1 MRKYVGFDGWRFVD
15 FFIGQFIL
23 FFIVLSILI
32 HILSY
37 NNISFYFCIEHYFS
51 YNANMTKKKSTTTH
65 HVIFTYEL
73 RNIIAWGI
81 LVTLWVLFLFSNDN
95 PNPDNNSVPLISQFV
110 VDTWRYLFSDLY
122 YKFIAS
128 PILLILWLM
137 ILVKRASWSISRL
150 VWLLLYFISLSSLVW
165 KYQGKTVGFFDI
177 HHAVAWLVTT
187 PTDSIFFLVL
197 FFSSLYLTVRI
208 SYRAILSKVRES
220 VPTLSRVREAVLPA
234 DDYEDDAPVRKAKTD
249 DVYKKKAEELERKIA
264 EIHKAKKTESPVHE
278 PKWASLLKGMFGW
291 DKWDTITK
299 KVPLETP
306 EWKIIESKTP
316 AKAVDFGTWDFPSL
330 SLLNEVKHINVV
342 TPDEIE
348 EKSLLIQKTFLQFGI
363 DVEMQEECV
372 GPTVIQYRLRPSEW
386 VRLSKIEALKKDL
399 TLALKAKSIRI
410 QAPIPGLGLVGI
422 EVPNEKRDT
431 VWVKEVLED
440 VAFRWHKSKLALA
453 LGKDIQGD
461 FIVGDLAKMP
471 HLLIAGQTGSG
482 KSVGMNGF
490 ILSLLYK
497 NTPSELRMIMVDP
510 KQVELW
516 VYDGIPHLLTPVINS
531 PDKALNALKWWVAE
545 MERRYSTLKPLNAR
559 NLEEYNAKVSIK
571 DKMPAIVIIIDELA
585 DLMMSGNKKEVE
597 SAITRIAQ
605 KARAVG
611 LHMILATQRPS
622 VDVITGLI
630 KANVPSRVAF
640 TVASNVDSRTI
651 LDQIGAED
659 LLGRGDM
666 LYFPTGAMATNRLQW
681 VLVETDEVER
691 VVAHI
696 KRTIDPAMLE
706 EIYDKSIVDWDRGNY
721 EWSASGDMYWDEDP
735 KVVEES
741 IELVRSSGKCSTSML
756 QRHLKL
762 WYGRAARVVDILESM
777 GIVGPADGSKP
788 REVIG

>member
-1 MRKYVGFDGWRFVD
+1 MAR
-15 FFIGQFIL
+15 
-23 FFIVLSILI
+23 
-32 HILSY
+32 
-37 NNISFYFCIEHYFS
+37 
-51 YNANMTKKKSTTTH
+51 KKSTTH
-65 HVIFTYEL
+65 HTFWTYEL
-73 RNIIAWGI
+73 QNIIAGGI
-81 LVTLWVLFLFSNDN
+81 LVTLGVLMFLSTKETSVFGSYLARGGIVLFGD
-95 PNPDNNSVPLISQFV
+95 
-110 VDTWRYLFSDLY
+110 Y
-122 YKFIAS
+122 YRFIAP
-128 PILLILWLM
+128 PILIALGMM
-137 ILVKRASWSISRL
+137 ILVKQASWSMARFVGI
-150 VWLLLYFISLSSLVW
+150 LLFYIAVTSLMGWYSKEV
-165 KYQGKTVGFFDI
+165 VGFFDI
-177 HHAVAWLVTT
+177 YTVLAKWLG
-187 PTDSIFFLVL
+187 PSSGFLFLIVL
-197 FFSSLYLTVRI
+197 FFASLYLTLRI
-208 SYRAILSKVRES
+208 SYRTI
-220 VPTLSRVREAVLPA
+220 LSRVRDSVPSMSRMREAILP
-234 DDYEDDAPVRKAKTD
+234 TD
-249 DVYKKKAEELERKIA
+249 DDEDEVPVKKSKTEDVYRKKAEELERKIA
-264 EIHKAKKTESPVHE
+264 ELHKGKKTETPVHE
-278 PKWASLLKGMFGW
+278 PKWAALLKNMFWGA
-291 DKWDTITK
+291 KTDTMTK
-299 KVPLETP
+299 KVPLQTP
-306 EWKIIESKTP
+306 EGKVIESKNH
-316 AKAVDFGTWDFPSL
+316 AQSVDFGTWDFPSL
-330 SLLNEVKHINVV
+330 QLLNDVQHINTV

-363 DVEMQEECV
+363 DVEMEDECV

-431 VWVKEVLED
+431 VGVKEVLED
-440 VAFRWHKSKLALA
+440 VVFRGHKSKLALA

-510 KQVELW
+510 KQVELG

-531 PDKALNALKWWVAE
+531 PDKALNALKWCVAE
-545 MERRYSTLKPLNAR
+545 MERRLTIFKWVNAR
-559 NLEEYNAKVSIK
+559 NLDEYNAKVSNKK
-571 DKMPAIVIIIDELA
+571 DHMPVIVIIIDELA

-597 SAITRIAQ
+597 SSITRIAQ
-605 KARAVG
+605 KARAAG
-611 LHMILATQRPS
+611 LHLILATQRPS

-666 LYFPTGAMATNRLQW
+666 LYFPTGAMTTNRLQW

-691 VVAHI
+691 VVNHI

-706 EIYDKSIVDWDRGNY
+706 EIYDKSIVDGDRGNY
-721 EWSASGDMYWDEDP
+721 EGSASGDMYGDEDP
-735 KVVEES
+735 KVIEEA
-741 IELVRSSGKCSTSML
+741 ILLVRSSGKCSTSML

-762 WYGRAARVVDILESM
+762 GYGRAARVVDVLESM

-788 REVIG
+788 REVVG

>member
-1 MRKYVGFDGWRFVD
+1 
-15 FFIGQFIL
+15 
-23 FFIVLSILI
+23 
-32 HILSY
+32 
-37 NNISFYFCIEHYFS
+37 
-51 YNANMTKKKSTTTH
+51 
-65 HVIFTYEL
+65 
-73 RNIIAWGI
+73 
-81 LVTLWVLFLFSNDN
+81 
-95 PNPDNNSVPLISQFV
+95 
-110 VDTWRYLFSDLY
+110 
-122 YKFIAS
+122 
-128 PILLILWLM
+128 M
-137 ILVKRASWSISRL
+137 ILVKKASWSIARF
-150 VWLLLYFISLSSLVW
+150 VGILLFYISLTSLIGWYVAEYVSFFNIWWVLEKFLGRSSAFILL
-165 KYQGKTVGFFDI
+165 I
-177 HHAVAWLVTT
+177 
-187 PTDSIFFLVL
+187 VL
-197 FFSSLYLTVRI
+197 FFAALYLTLRI
-208 SYRAILSKVRES
+208 SYRTLLSKVRSS
-220 VPTLSRVREAVLPA
+220 VPSFSRVREAILPA
-234 DDYEDDAPVRKAKTD
+234 DDYEEDIPVRKSKSD

-264 EIHKAKKTESPVHE
+264 ELHKAKKPEVSVHE
-278 PKWASLLKGMFGW
+278 PKWAALLKGMFGGG
-291 DKWDTITK
+291 KTDTMTK

-306 EWKIIESKTP
+306 EGKVIESKTP
-316 AKAVDFGTWDFPSL
+316 AKAVDFGAWDFPSL
-330 SLLNEVKHINVV
+330 SLLNEVKHINTV

-363 DVEMQEECV
+363 DVEMEEECV
-372 GPTVIQYRLRPSEW
+372 WPTVIQYRLRPSEW

-431 VWVKEVLED
+431 VGVKEVLED
-440 VAFRWHKSKLALA
+440 TAFRGHKSKLALA
-453 LGKDIQGD
+453 LGKDIQWD

-482 KSVGMNGF
+482 KSVGMNWF

-510 KQVELW
+510 KQVELG

-559 NLEEYNAKVSIK
+559 NLDEYNAKVPTK

-706 EIYDKSIVDWDRGNY
+706 EIYDKSIVDGDRGNY
-721 EWSASGDMYWDEDP
+721 EGSASGDMYGDEDP
-735 KVVEES
+735 KVVEEA

-762 WYGRAARVVDILESM
+762 GYGRAARVVDILESM

>member
-1 MRKYVGFDGWRFVD
+1 M
-15 FFIGQFIL
+15 
-23 FFIVLSILI
+23 
-32 HILSY
+32 
-37 NNISFYFCIEHYFS
+37 
-51 YNANMTKKKSTTTH
+51 
-65 HVIFTYEL
+65 
-73 RNIIAWGI
+73 
-81 LVTLWVLFLFSNDN
+81 
-95 PNPDNNSVPLISQFV
+95 
-110 VDTWRYLFSDLY
+110 
-122 YKFIAS
+122 
-128 PILLILWLM
+128 
-137 ILVKRASWSISRL
+137 
-150 VWLLLYFISLSSLVW
+150 
-165 KYQGKTVGFFDI
+165 
-177 HHAVAWLVTT
+177 
-187 PTDSIFFLVL
+187 
-197 FFSSLYLTVRI
+197 
-208 SYRAILSKVRES
+208 
-220 VPTLSRVREAVLPA
+220 PTLSAVKSIVVPSDDEDPEELPKKVKVVS
-234 DDYEDDAPVRKAKTD
+234 DA
-249 DVYKKKAEELERKIA
+249 YKKKAEELEKKLADIQKSRKDEKKEEKPIPKTGK
-264 EIHKAKKTESPVHE
+264 EILATAFSN
-278 PKWASLLKGMFGW
+278 L
-291 DKWDTITK
+291 TK

-306 EWKIIESKTP
+306 EGKIIEQKSMK
-316 AKAVDFGTWDFPSL
+316 KIDFGMWDFPSVR
-330 SLLNEVKHINVV
+330 LLNEIEHRAVV
-342 TPDEIE
+342 SESEVE
-348 EKSLLIQKTFLQFGI
+348 EKALIIQRTFLQFGI

-372 GPTVIQYRLRPSEW
+372 GPTVIQYRLKPSEW
-386 VRLSKIEALKKDL
+386 VHLTKLKNLKDNL

-422 EVPNEKRDT
+422 EVPNEKRDI
-431 VWVKEVLED
+431 VGIKEVLSD
-440 VAFRWHKSKLALA
+440 GTFVHHKSKLALA
-453 LGKDIQGD
+453 LGKDINGD

-510 KQVELW
+510 KQVELG

-531 PDKALNALKWWVAE
+531 PDKALNALKWAVAE
-545 MERRYSTLKPLNAR
+545 MERRYSTLKPVNAR
-559 NLEEYNAKVSIK
+559 NLEEYNAKVSSK
-571 DKMPAIVIIIDELA
+571 DQMPAIVIIIDELA

-640 TVASNVDSRTI
+640 TVASQVDSRTI
-651 LDQIGAED
+651 LDSIGAED

-666 LYFPTGAMATNRLQW
+666 LYFPTWAMATSRLQW

-691 VVAHI
+691 VVNHI

-706 EIYDKSIVDWDRGNY
+706 DIYDQSIVEWDRGNF
-721 EWSASGDMYWDEDP
+721 EGSASWGDYGDEDP
-735 KVVEES
+735 KIIEEA
-741 IELVRSSGKCSTSML
+741 IELVRSAGKCSTSML

-762 WYGRAARVVDILESM
+762 GYGRAARVVDVLESM

>member
-1 MRKYVGFDGWRFVD
+1 MMNRLMWGSSAL
-15 FFIGQFIL
+15 IAL
-23 FFIVLSILI
+23 IVL
-32 HILSY
+32 
-37 NNISFYFCIEHYFS
+37 
-51 YNANMTKKKSTTTH
+51 
-65 HVIFTYEL
+65 
-73 RNIIAWGI
+73 W
-81 LVTLWVLFLFSNDN
+81 
-95 PNPDNNSVPLISQFV
+95 FV
-110 VDTWRYLFSDLY
+110 
-122 YKFIAS
+122 A
-128 PILLILWLM
+128 
-137 ILVKRASWSISRL
+137 
-150 VWLLLYFISLSSLVW
+150 
-165 KYQGKTVGFFDI
+165 
-177 HHAVAWLVTT
+177 
-187 PTDSIFFLVL
+187 
-197 FFSSLYLTVRI
+197 LYLTLRI

-220 VPTLSRVREAVLPA
+220 VPSIRNMRDMVIPSDL
-234 DDYEDDAPVRKAKTD
+234 DEDIIPVKKWKVD
-249 DVYKKKAEELERKIA
+249 DVYKKKAEELERKLA
-264 EIHKAKKTESPVHE
+264 AIHNKKTPELIKKSEKPQTG
-278 PKWASLLKGMFGW
+278 KSLLANALSGL
-291 DKWDTITK
+291 TK
-299 KVPLETP
+299 KIPLETP
-306 EWKIIESKTP
+306 EGKKIESNHP

-330 SLLNEVKHINVV
+330 RLLNDIQHINVV
-342 TPDEIE
+342 SPEEIE
-348 EKSLLIQKTFLQFGI
+348 EKSLLIQRTFLQFGI
-363 DVEMQEECV
+363 DVEMEDECV

-386 VRLSKIEALKKDL
+386 VRLAKIEALKKDL

-431 VWVKEVLED
+431 VGIKEVLED
-440 VAFRWHKSKLALA
+440 VAFTRHKSKLAIA
-453 LGKDIQGD
+453 VGKDINGD

-510 KQVELW
+510 KQVELG

-531 PDKALNALKWWVAE
+531 PDKALNALKWGVAE

-559 NLEEYNAKVSIK
+559 NLEEYNAKVS
-571 DKMPAIVIIIDELA
+571 DKERMPAIVIIIDELA

-597 SAITRIAQ
+597 QAITRIAQ

-640 TVASNVDSRTI
+640 TVASGIDSRTI
-651 LDQIGAED
+651 LDAYGAED

-666 LYFPTGAMATNRLQW
+666 LYFPTGAMTSTRIQW
-681 VLVETDEVER
+681 VLIETDEVER
-691 VVAHI
+691 VVNHI

-706 EIYDKSIVDWDRGNY
+706 DIYDSSIVDGDRTTNW
-721 EWSASGDMYWDEDP
+721 EWSSTNNPSDAGAEDQA
-735 KVVEES
+735 VIEAA
-741 IELVRSSGKCSTSML
+741 IELVRSAGKCSTSML

-788 REVIG
+788 REIVG

>member
-1 MRKYVGFDGWRFVD
+1 MSRRKSTPHHTP
-15 FFIGQFIL
+15 L
-23 FFIVLSILI
+23 
-32 HILSY
+32 LSY
-37 NNISFYFCIEHYFS
+37 
-51 YNANMTKKKSTTTH
+51 
-65 HVIFTYEL
+65 EL
-73 RNIIAWGI
+73 QNIIAGGVMITLAVLMFLSASESSVIGVYMSRAGI
-81 LVTLWVLFLFSNDN
+81 ALFGE
-95 PNPDNNSVPLISQFV
+95 
-110 VDTWRYLFSDLY
+110 Y
-122 YKFIAS
+122 YQWIFS
-128 PILLILWLM
+128 PIVMILGVM
-137 ILVKRASWSISRL
+137 ILVKRASWSASRL
-150 VWLLLYFISLSSLVW
+150 V
-165 KYQGKTVGFFDI
+165 G
-177 HHAVAWLVTT
+177 
-187 PTDSIFFLVL
+187 LVL
-197 FFSSLYLTVRI
+197 FWLSTTSLIGWYMRSTVGYLDIYHLLERLLGASSALIALIVLWFVALYLTLRI

-220 VPTLSRVREAVLPA
+220 VPSIRNMRDMVIPSDDDEDIIPAKRGRA
-234 DDYEDDAPVRKAKTD
+234 DDE
-249 DVYKKKAEELERKIA
+249 YKKKAEELERKLTAIQN
-264 EIHKAKKTESPVHE
+264 KKTPEIVE
-278 PKWASLLKGMFGW
+278 KPKSNTNALMGALWL
-291 DKWDTITK
+291 TK
-299 KVPLETP
+299 KIPLETP
-306 EWKIIESKTP
+306 EGKKIESNHP

-330 SLLNEVKHINVV
+330 KLLNDVEHINVV
-342 TPDEIE
+342 SPEEIE
-348 EKSLLIQKTFLQFGI
+348 EKSLLIEKTFLQFGI
-363 DVEMQEECV
+363 DVQMEDECV
-372 GPTVIQYRLRPSEW
+372 WPTVIQYRLKPNKW
-386 VRLSKIEALKKDL
+386 VRLAKIEALKKDL

-431 VWVKEVLED
+431 VGIKEVLED
-440 VAFRWHKSKLALA
+440 IAFTHHKSKLAIA
-453 LGKDIQGD
+453 VGKDINGD

-510 KQVELW
+510 KQVELG

-545 MERRYSTLKPLNAR
+545 MERRLTIFKWFNAR
-559 NLEEYNAKVSIK
+559 NLDEYNMKAKTSEQ
-571 DKMPAIVIIIDELA
+571 MPYIVIIIDELA

-605 KARAVG
+605 KARAAGIHLIV
-611 LHMILATQRPS
+611 ATQRPS

-640 TVASNVDSRTI
+640 TVASGIDSRTI
-651 LDQIGAED
+651 LDAYGAED

-666 LYFPTGAMATNRLQW
+666 LYFPTGAMSTTRIQG

-691 VVAHI
+691 VVGHI
-696 KRTIDPAMLE
+696 RRTIDPAMLAD
-706 EIYDKSIVDWDRGNY
+706 IYDPSVIEGDRGSW
-721 EWSASGDMYWDEDP
+721 EWASSGEHGGFEEDP
-735 KVVEES
+735 HIIDEA

-762 WYGRAARVVDILESM
+762 GYGRAARVVDILESM